1 MAEIISAMN
10 ILNIMN
16 IPDITDITG
25 MMFVDRD
32 ILYAIVPILLIGAY
46 YLKKS
51 TKKVLVLSRMV
62 VAALIIIALAS
73 PYTLTTHKITDT
85 EPTITIIDDRSA
97 SMEIFNATVADR
109 VYGFI
114 HDRNPSAQIKAF
126 SGDQTPIGDKI
137 MQYARGNDHIILVSD
152 GNSNYGAGLADAVS
166 VVSKTNTTV
175 YLIDQSPDHNDVSV
189 EIIGSKNVIIGNK
202 NTFRI
207 VVQQAGTRA
216 AYELAVEVDD
226 EVIYRSRIEQFDR
239 TKVLPISHAFSTLGT
254 HIISASIAPEGDDHF
269 QSNNAFDKSVY
280 VVPKPSILLITDE
293 ESNLREV
300 VSDLYDVTVSSS
312 GSAGFSDT
320 YKAVILDNR
329 YIESMPPDDLDAL
342 RDFVSDGRG
351 LVVVG
356 GDKSYNRGGY
366 LDSDFEKMLPV
377 KSYPSEYYG
386 RNDVVIVM
394 DISASTFSEIVVGT
408 GVTFLDYEKAL
419 VIDILDDKDFRDDRV
434 GMVAFGGK
442 AYEVAGLTYLGND
455 AARESLKETIIT
467 IEPKGEITTTLDQ
480 GLAMAEEMLANSAG
494 AKDVIIISD
503 GNIDEGIYESSLSV
517 AARMNNADMR
527 MHFIHVMSSPTD
539 LVTKFEDLARGVDGT
554 YQQTTH
560 PRSVAISTAQ
570 PDADAE
576 PTPTPPPE
584 EPGTYTVSVFTKNHF
599 ITEHLDLSATITG
612 YNDVTSKLGAKRLVV
627 TGDGK
632 PIVCAWRY
640 GLGRVVSW
648 STDNGNEWSSAL
660 YTGNNSQLIS
670 SVVNWAIGDPR
681 SEEGVVIEA
690 DDVFLGDVCEI
701 TIMSDTIPNMV
712 FGGDAL
718 DISRIAENTYKT
730 SIDLD
735 AEGVYYLSDYGIAV
749 NYPVEYLNIGMNPDA
764 EKVIQLHGG
773 RVYNESETE
782 MLLSDVKRRS
792 VRTTYEPVSQK
803 TSFVLAAL
811 ALFLIEVLARR
822 VREIARRKEG

>member
-1 MAEIISAMN
+1 MADIMSTMN
-10 ILNIMN
+10 ILN
-16 IPDITDITG
+16 IPDITDMTG

-32 ILYAIVPILLIGAY
+32 VLYAIIPILIIGAY

-51 TKKVLVLSRMV
+51 TKKILVLSRMV

-73 PYTLTTHKITDT
+73 PYTLTTHRITDA

-114 HDRNPSAQIKAF
+114 HDRNPSSQIKTF

-189 EIIGSKNVIIGNK
+189 EIIGSKNVIVGNK

-216 AYELAVEVDD
+216 AYELTVKVDD

-254 HIISASIAPEGDDHF
+254 HVISASISPEGDYHF

-280 VVPKPSILLITDE
+280 VVPKPAILLITDE
-293 ESNLREV
+293 ESNLRDT
-300 VSDLYDVTVSSS
+300 VSDLYDVTVSGS
-312 GSAGFSDT
+312 GSAGFQEK
-320 YKAVILDNR
+320 YKAVILDDR
-329 YIESMPPDDLDAL
+329 YIESLPPDDLDAL

-356 GDKSYNRGGY
+356 GDKSYDRGGY

-386 RNDVVIVM
+386 RNDVVFVM

-419 VIDILDDKDFRDDRV
+419 VIDILNDKDFRDDRV

-442 AYEVAGLTYLGND
+442 AYEVAGLTYLGNY
-455 AARESLKETIIT
+455 AARESMKETIMT

-494 AKDVIIISD
+494 AKDVIIVSD
-503 GNIDEGIYESSLSV
+503 GNIDAGIYESSLSV
-517 AARMNNADMR
+517 AARMNNADIR
-527 MHFIHVMSSPTD
+527 MHFIHVMSSPTN
-539 LVTKFEDLARGVDGT
+539 LLTKFEELAHSVDGT
-554 YQQTTH
+554 YQQTTY
-560 PRSVAISTAQ
+560 PASIAISTAQ
-570 PDADAE
+570 PDAE

-584 EPGTYTVSVFTKNHF
+584 EPGTYAVSTFTKKHF

-627 TGDGK
+627 TDEGK

-681 SEEGVVIEA
+681 SEAGVVIEA

-701 TIMSDTIPNMV
+701 TIMSDTIPDMM

-735 AEGVYYLSDYGIAV
+735 EEGVYYLSDYGIAV
-749 NYPVEYLNIGMNPDA
+749 NYPIEYLDVGMNPDA

-773 RVYNESETE
+773 RVYNESETG
-782 MLLSDVKRRS
+782 MLLTDVKRRS
-792 VRTTYEPVSQK
+792 VRTAYEPVSQK

>member
-1 MAEIISAMN
+1 MADIVSAMN
-10 ILNIMN
+10 IMDIL
-16 IPDITDITG
+16 DITAITG
-25 MMFVDRD
+25 MMFVDQEV
-32 ILYAIVPILLIGAY
+32 LYAIIPILLIGAY

-51 TKKVLVLSRMV
+51 TKKILVLSRMV

-73 PYTLTTHKITDT
+73 PYTLTTHRITDA
-85 EPTITIIDDRSA
+85 EPTITVIDDRST

-114 HDRNPSAQIKAF
+114 HDRNPSAQIKTF
-126 SGDQTPIGDKI
+126 SGNQTPIGDKI
-137 MQYARGNDHIILVSD
+137 LQYARGNDHIVLVSD
-152 GNSNYGAGLADAVS
+152 GNSNCGAGLADAVS
-166 VVSKTNTTV
+166 VVSGTNTTV
-175 YLIDQSPDHNDVSV
+175 YLICQSPDHNDVSV
-189 EIIGSKNVIIGNK
+189 EIVGSKNVIVGNK

-207 VVQQAGTRA
+207 VVQQAGA
-216 AYELAVEVDD
+216 HVAYELTVKVDD
-226 EVIYRSRIEQFDR
+226 EVIYRSEIEQFDR
-239 TKVLPISHAFSTLGT
+239 TKVLPITHAFSTLGT
-254 HIISASIAPEGDDHF
+254 HIISASISPVGDDHF

-280 VVPKPSILLITDE
+280 VVPKPAILLITDE
-293 ESNLREV
+293 ESNLMDT

-312 GSAGFSDT
+312 GSAVQDK
-320 YKAVILDNR
+320 YKAIIFDDR
-329 YIESMPPDDLDAL
+329 YIESMLPDDLDAL

-356 GDKSYNRGGY
+356 GDRSYDRGDY

-386 RNDVVIVM
+386 RNDVVFVM
-394 DISASTFSEIVVGT
+394 DISASTFSEIVVDT

-419 VIDILDDKDFRDDRV
+419 VIDILDDRDFRDDRA
-434 GMVAFGGK
+434 GTVAFGGK
-442 AYEVAGLTYLGND
+442 AYEVSGLTYLGND
-455 AARESLKETIIT
+455 AARESLKETIMT

-480 GLAMAEEMLANSAG
+480 GLAMAEEMLSNSAG

-503 GNIDEGIYESSLSV
+503 GNIDAGIYESSRSV
-517 AARMNNADMR
+517 AARMNNADTR
-527 MHFIHVMSSPTD
+527 MHFIHVMSSPTN

-554 YQQTTH
+554 YQQTTY

-570 PDADAE
+570 PDADAT

-584 EPGTYTVSVFTKNHF
+584 EPGTYTVSTFTKKHF
-599 ITEHLDLSATITG
+599 ITRHLDISATITG

-627 TGDGK
+627 TGEGK

-648 STDNGNEWSSAL
+648 STDNGCEWSSAL

-670 SVVNWAIGDPR
+670 SVANWAIGDPR
-681 SEEGVVIEA
+681 SEEGIVIEA
-690 DDVFLGDVCEI
+690 DDVFLGDVCDL
-701 TIMSDTIPNMV
+701 TIMSDTIPDMV

-749 NYPVEYLNIGMNPDA
+749 NYPVEYLDVGMNPDV

-773 RVYNESETE
+773 RVYNESETD

-792 VRTTYEPVSQK
+792 VRTTHAPVSQK
-803 TSFVLAAL
+803 TSFILAAL
-811 ALFLIEVLARR
+811 ALFLIEVIARR
-822 VREIARRKEG
+822 VREIARRKEKTG